1 MRPEDRIFVAGHRGM
16 VGSACVRALKA
27 AGFYNIVTRTHAE
40 LDLMDQRA
48 VREFYEAE
56 KPDVAVIAA
65 ARVGGIGANS
75 AANSRFL
82 YENELIALNTVWGA
96 AEAGVK
102 RLLFLG
108 STCIY
113 PRMAPQPIPESA
125 LLTSELE
132 KTNEGYALAKIS
144 GLKLCEFLRRERGL
158 VYHSLMPTNLYGP
171 GDNYDIEHGH
181 VLPTM
186 IRKFETART
195 GNEQKVTLWGSGSP
209 LREFLHVD
217 DLASACLFLLQMENP
232 PDLVNVGSGREVT
245 IRQLAEMVKE
255 ATGCRAFIEWVPS
268 KDEILMDGDIINVD
282 VSTILDGYFADS
294 SRMFMIGNVS
304 DEDRKLV
311 EVTREAMMLGLEQ
324 VKPWAFMGDM
334 GQAVNDHAK
343 AHGYSVVREIG
354 GHGVGLEFHEEP
366 WVSYVTKKGTEILLV
381 PGMIFTIEPMI
392 NMGGPEIFVDE
403 ENDWT
408 VYTDDGSKSA
418 QWEIQVLVTE
428 DGHEV
433 LSW

>member
-1 MRPEDRIFVAGHRGM
+1 MLKTDRIYVAGHRGM
-16 VGSACVRALKA
+16 VGSACVRALKG
-27 AGFYNIVTRTHAE
+27 AGYGNVVVRTHAE
-40 LDLMDQRA
+40 LDLLDPAA
-48 VREFYEAE
+48 VKAFYAAE
-56 KPDVAVIAA
+56 RPDVAIIAA

-82 YENELIALNTVWGA
+82 YENEMIAMNTIWAA

-171 GDNYDIEHGH
+171 GDNYDIERGH

-186 IRKFETART
+186 IRKFETARVN
-195 GNEQKVTLWGSGSP
+195 NEQTVHLWGTGSP

-217 DLASACLFLLQMENP
+217 DLASACLFLLEMDDP

-245 IRQLAEMVKE
+245 IRQLASMVKE
-255 ATGCRAFIEWVPS
+255 ATGCKAFIDWDRTKP
-268 KDEILMDGDIINVD
+268 DG
-282 VSTILDGYFADS
+282 TP
-294 SRMFMIGNVS
+294 
-304 DEDRKLV
+304 RKLCDTKLV
-311 EVTREAMMLGLEQ
+311 RSLG
-324 VKPWAFMGDM
+324 WAPKIDL
-334 GQAVNDHAK
+334 AT
-343 AHGYSVVREIG
+343 
-354 GHGVGLEFHEEP
+354 GLRR
-366 WVSYVTKKGTEILLV
+366 T
-381 PGMIFTIEPMI
+381 
-392 NMGGPEIFVDE
+392 VDE
-403 ENDWT
+403 
-408 VYTDDGSKSA
+408 YRA
-418 QWEIQVLVTE
+418 
-428 DGHEV
+428 EV
-433 LSW
+433 ASGRIRL